1 MSINVIF
8 LTMRATACARNG
20 AIKAAIYAWRRWIVC
35 SDTQIVTASFG
46 VCVCVCAHPF
56 ACGYQQ
62 TASHTGECKRVSMHM
77 CSCVCILVV
86 NLLEIHDT
94 LRIDCMILTKPAP
107 CASLKF

>member
-1 MSINVIF
+1 
-8 LTMRATACARNG
+8 MREERV
-20 AIKAAIYAWRRWIVC
+20 IKAAIYAGRRWIVC

-46 VCVCVCAHPF
+46 VCVHPF

-86 NLLEIHDT
+86 NLLEIPDAKCEQPDT
-94 LRIDCMILTKPAP
+94 L
-107 CASLKF
+107 